1 MNNQAQLLT
10 QSQKSQTRELVKHQ
24 LKVAAPAH
32 TSPEIYHW
40 VLQLWGIAP
49 AFIDNPERLQ
59 GLLNEAVEGLRLTK
73 VSDHTHY
80 FGPGVSSVIILSESH
95 LSVHTWPELGYMH
108 VDIVT
113 CVKKL
118 TYTHL
123 EKVFRRGFSPEYIQ
137 VAQLEY

>member
-1 MNNQAQLLT
+1 MNNQAQFVT
-10 QSQKSQTRELVKHQ
+10 QPQESSTRELVKHR

-40 VLQLWGIAP
+40 VLQLWGVAP
-49 AFIDNPERLQ
+49 QHINESERLKEI
-59 GLLNEAVEGLRLTK
+59 LNRAVEDLRLTR
-73 VSDHTHY
+73 VSEHSHY

-95 LSVHTWPELGYMH
+95 LSAHTWPELGYMH
-108 VDIVT
+108 VDVVT

-118 TYTHL
+118 SHTHL
-123 EKVFRRGFSPEYIQ
+123 EKVFRSGFAPQFIQ